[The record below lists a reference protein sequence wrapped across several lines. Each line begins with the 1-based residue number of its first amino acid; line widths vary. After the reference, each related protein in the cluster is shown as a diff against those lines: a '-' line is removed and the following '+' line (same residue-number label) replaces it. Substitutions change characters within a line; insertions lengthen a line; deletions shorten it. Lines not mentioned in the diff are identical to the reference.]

1 MALNGTVGSGTYNN
15 RYSYYI
21 DWSATQ
27 NIANNTSTIT
37 IKWVMKKTASDPY
50 NAYNKAGSSTVDL
63 NIGGTWSGSSRA
75 DFDMRSSAVG
85 ATAVL
90 KTYTRTVTHNA
101 DGTLSLNVSG
111 SHNTG
116 LSWGT
121 KNASGTI
128 TLNTIP
134 RASSLRFVGT
144 LNVGN
149 TITLYTDRASSSF
162 THTIEYKCG
171 SLTGTVG
178 TGVGDSISW
187 TIPKNFANQF
197 PNSNSVSFS
206 LTCKT
211 YNGSTLVGTTITNW
225 GAIIPET
232 SEFQPTITGCTLIEA
247 VSGLNAKFSGFVQSK
262 SKITVNATA
271 SGVYSSTIKNWSI
284 QINGATY
291 TSKNFT
297 TGYLSGSGNQNCI
310 VKVTDTRGRTASKTY
325 SYSVISYTAPTI
337 SQLSVNRC
345 DSDGTLND
353 EGECAKVSLSASI
366 AAINNKNDK
375 SFKLLYKK
383 QSSSSWSTN
392 VLSNSSYTLTSTQII
407 TGIDVN
413 SEYDFKL
420 EVTDYFS
427 TTSKSLPLS
436 TAFVLMDYKANGK
449 GVAFGKVSTKD
460 GVELGMTTYLPS
472 GNELLDYEIVDE
484 W

>member
-1 MALNGTVGSGTYNN
+1 MALNGTVGNGTYNN

-21 DWSATQ
+21 EWSASQ
-27 NIANNTSTIT
+27 NVANNTSTIT

-50 NAYNKAGSSTVDL
+50 NAYNKAGSSTVNL

-85 ATAVL
+85 ATTVL

-101 DGTLSLNVSG
+101 DGTLTLNVSG
-111 SHNTG
+111 THDTG

-121 KNASGTI
+121 KNASGNI

-134 RASSLRFVGT
+134 RASTPSLSGT
-144 LNVGN
+144 LSLGSSITIN
-149 TITLYTDRASSSF
+149 TNRASSSF
-162 THTIEYKCG
+162 VHTLKYQCG
-171 SLTGTVG
+171 SLSGTIASNVG
-178 TGVGDSISW
+178 SSTSW
-187 TIPKNFANQF
+187 TIPKNFANQY
-197 PNSNSVSFS
+197 PNNTSASFS
-206 LTCKT
+206 IICET
-211 YNGSTLVGTTITNW
+211 YNGGNLIGSKTISSS
-225 GAIIPET
+225 ASIPNT
-232 SEFQPTITGCTLIEA
+232 SEFNPVINSCSLTEA
-247 VSGLNAKFSGFVQSK
+247 VSGLNSKFSSFVQSK
-262 SKITVNATA
+262 SKITVNAAA
-271 SGVYSSTIKNWSI
+271 SGVYSSTIKSWSI

-297 TGYLSGSGNQNCI
+297 TGYLSGSGNQNCV

-472 GNELLDYEIVDE
+472 GNEVLDYEIVDE